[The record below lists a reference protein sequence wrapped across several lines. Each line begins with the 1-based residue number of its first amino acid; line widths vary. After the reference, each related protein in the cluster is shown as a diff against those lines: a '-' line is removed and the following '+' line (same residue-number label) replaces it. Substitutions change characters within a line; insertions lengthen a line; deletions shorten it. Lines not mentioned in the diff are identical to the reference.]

1 MGHIG
6 GELAELTEDV
16 LANFFGKP
24 HLPVINLKQFRDA
37 VDSTKACYQALVE
50 SPCQLDQW
58 TGGGLLSGDFEI
70 EITTCDSHQ
79 IVTDLGLGK
88 LGSGDSTVI
97 RPLFGCWI
105 QMNFSTLAGTII
117 WPER

>member
-1 MGHIG
+1 M
-6 GELAELTEDV
+6 
-16 LANFFGKP
+16 
-24 HLPVINLKQFRDA
+24 INLKQFRDA

-50 SPCQLDQW
+50 SPCQLDKW
-58 TGGGLLSGDFEI
+58 TGGGLLSGEFEI

-105 QMNFSTLAGTII
+105 QLNFSTLAGAII